1 MEKKRKLVAIVAVV
15 ALCLG
20 LGLTNTVA
28 GAQERTNPWWLDRN
42 PVAPELA
49 DQVKILEV
57 RPNGRVSFE
66 FPLSRFY
73 GLAEHGMFVISG
85 EDLLSFCAGN
95 EPRGHELITYRA
107 NGQYV
112 TKTPA
117 GGLEVATYVY
127 DTGGVEGFPWM
138 LMACEAWAVDGTP
151 PPTPV
156 ATGFT
161 TLRIRSNPDAPLWS
175 AGDQPT
181 GFYRNGLTGQV
192 TDAAGVVHELRTFA
206 SFPLTGNEQ
215 GPPAFVRHEVSL
227 TPVAD

>member
-1 MEKKRKLVAIVAVV
+1 M
-15 ALCLG
+15 
-20 LGLTNTVA
+20 
-28 GAQERTNPWWLDRN
+28 
-42 PVAPELA
+42 
-49 DQVKILEV
+49 
-57 RPNGRVSFE
+57 SFE

-95 EPRGHELITYRA
+95 DPRGHELITYRA
-107 NGQYV
+107 GGKFV

-117 GGLEVATYVY
+117 GGVELPTYVY
-127 DTGGVEGFPWM
+127 DTGGIEGFPWM

-151 PPTPV
+151 PPTPM

-161 TLRIRSNPDAPLWS
+161 TLRMRSNPDVPLWS

-192 TDAAGVVHELRTFA
+192 TDADGVVYDLRTFA
-206 SFPLTGNEQ
+206 SFPITGEEQ

-227 TPVAD
+227 TAAAG